1 MKFLADFLPVLLFF
15 LAYKFYDIY
24 VATAVMIVVAFLQV
38 AFGYIKNRKFET
50 MQLVVL
56 ALAAVFGGLT
66 LILRDPDFVKWK
78 PTILYW
84 LFASVFL
91 GSQWFFG
98 KKSMVKRMMSH
109 AISIPEPIWTRLN
122 LMWVGFFISVGIL
135 NLYVAQNY
143 SEADWV
149 NFKLFG
155 LTGVMLVF
163 VVIQGIYL
171 SRHVEEEAVEE
182 ESGTDNAVAKEKQD

>member
-15 LAYKFYDIY
+15 FAYKIYDIY

-38 AFGYIKNRKFET
+38 AYGYIKNRKFEN

-56 ALAAVFGGLT
+56 VLATVFGGLT
-66 LILRDPDFVKWK
+66 LFLHDPDFVKWK

-109 AISIPEPIWTRLN
+109 AITIPEPIWLRLN
-122 LMWVGFFISVGIL
+122 LMWVVFFVSVGVL
-135 NLYVAQNY
+135 NLYVAENY
-143 SEADWV
+143 SEEDWV

-171 SRHVEEEAVEE
+171 SRHIEEEPEAEKA
-182 ESGTDNAVAKEKQD
+182 DDAVAKEENP

>member
-38 AFGYIKNRKFET
+38 AYGYIKNRKFET

-56 ALAAVFGGLT
+56 ALATVFGGLT

-84 LFASVFL
+84 LFALVFL

-98 KKSMVKRMMSH
+98 KKNMVKRMMSH
-109 AISIPEPIWTRLN
+109 AISIPEPIWMRLN

-171 SRHVEEEAVEE
+171 SRHVEEESETDTVVVDEE
-182 ESGTDNAVAKEKQD
+182 KD